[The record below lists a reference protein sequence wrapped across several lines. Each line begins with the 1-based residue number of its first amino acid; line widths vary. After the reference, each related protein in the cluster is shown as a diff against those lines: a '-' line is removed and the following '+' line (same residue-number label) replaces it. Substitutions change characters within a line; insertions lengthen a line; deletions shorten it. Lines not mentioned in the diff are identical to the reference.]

1 MTHTKMNPQNNNFYK
16 LNMLAL
22 GIESPPSDLSA
33 KRKDSY
39 KWING
44 GKLVDSKQLNLKKS
58 QTSKLMNDIKIIMQ
72 SGVLKNKY
80 IYQELENK
88 GLMPKIKGESPSD
101 NALRI
106 YVKKVRRQIV
116 QERANAN

>member
-1 MTHTKMNPQNNNFYK
+1 MDNQFYK

-22 GIESPPSDLSA
+22 GIEKPTPGISKA
-33 KRKDSY
+33 RKDSY

-101 NALRI
+101 NSLRI